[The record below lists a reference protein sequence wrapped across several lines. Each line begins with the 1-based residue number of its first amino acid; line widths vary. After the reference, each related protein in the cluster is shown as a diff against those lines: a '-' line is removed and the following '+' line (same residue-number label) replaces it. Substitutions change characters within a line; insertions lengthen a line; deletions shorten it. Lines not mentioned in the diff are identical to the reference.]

1 MQIRLAVSL
10 NSAVDAVRSRIMPIN
25 KKYGLTELKKAII
38 TYQRATKRRATLE
51 YVMLKDIN
59 DSDDALLALIDFCKN
74 LDVNINLIPF
84 NAYDENFESSTSA
97 RISTF
102 IAQIKQSGIEAVKR
116 VSHGVDISAACGQ
129 LAVS

>member
-1 MQIRLAVSL
+1 
-10 NSAVDAVRSRIMPIN
+10 
-25 KKYGLTELKKAII
+25 
-38 TYQRATKRRATLE
+38 
-51 YVMLKDIN
+51 MLKDIN